1 MRIAHAQGAVTGTH
15 DLGEEAPLDGY
26 FHMTAAELDPAAVG
40 DDEAELSVLAV
51 AFDDQLPQ
59 LPSIAKGQSRELILA
74 WKVIERVISVAR

>member
-1 MRIAHAQGAVTGTH
+1 
-15 DLGEEAPLDGY
+15 
-26 FHMTAAELDPAAVG
+26 MTAAELDPAAVG